1 MYVACTN
8 GGRSRI
14 GQIGATT
21 PGSFEGTDQ
30 EAASPGRLEL
40 FVESP
45 DKLTLHYADN
55 LVVAVGRCLCQ

>member
-14 GQIGATT
+14 GQIWRYR
-21 PGSFEGTDQ
+21 PSPFEGTDQ

-45 DKLTLHYADN
+45 DKLTFTMRTIWWS
-55 LVVAVGRCLCQ
+55 AVGRCFCE